1 MASVRTIIEHMSQ
14 TDIRRSIVVSDIP
27 PETSEAALTIHF
39 QRRKYGGGDVLSIN
53 ILQDSRHDG
62 ATAIVTFEAAE
73 SKLKTEDRSLYF
85 VEFRKVFV

>member
-1 MASVRTIIEHMSQ
+1 MASVGTIIEQMSQ

-27 PETSEAALTIHF
+27 PGASKAALTIHF

-53 ILQDSRHDG
+53 ILQDSRRDG

-73 SKLKTEDRSLYF
+73 SKLKTENKSLCF

>member
-1 MASVRTIIEHMSQ
+1 MASVRTIIEQMSQ
-14 TDIRRSIVVSDIP
+14 TDIRRSIVVSNIP
-27 PETSEAALTIHF
+27 PETSEATLTIYF

-73 SKLKTEDRSLYF
+73 SKLKTKNKSLCF